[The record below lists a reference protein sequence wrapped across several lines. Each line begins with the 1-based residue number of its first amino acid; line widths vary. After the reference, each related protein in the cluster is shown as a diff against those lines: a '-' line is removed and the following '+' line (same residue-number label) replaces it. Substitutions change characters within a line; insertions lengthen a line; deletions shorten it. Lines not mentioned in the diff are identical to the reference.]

1 MFQLPKSIPPRRARG
16 MAWFLTVCFIVA
28 LCLAFWFY
36 ENWSIATETVTVSDA
51 RLPAAFSGFR
61 IVELADLHGREFGL
75 GNAVLLQAVQE
86 LSPDLI
92 AIDGDLVDE
101 RTDLSMLAPLLD
113 GLCQIA
119 PVYYVTGNHEW
130 ARRDTQDVLRLL
142 EAHGVTVLANEYRVL
157 RRGDAKLIV
166 AGVHDPNGPADQ
178 KTPAALVAEIR
189 AQEGSD
195 AYILMLSHRNDR
207 ISMWAELGVPLVLA
221 GHCHGGVV
229 RLPFLGGI
237 FGSGRTL
244 LPKYSAGLYR
254 QAATFLFVSRGLG
267 NTRAILRLFNRPH
280 LPVILL
286 QKP

>member
-16 MAWFLTVCFIVA
+16 MAWFLTVCFILA
-28 LCLAFWFY
+28 LSLAFWFY
-36 ENWSIATETVTVSDA
+36 ENWSIASETVTVSDA
-51 RLPAAFSGFR
+51 RLPAEFSGFR
-61 IVELADLHGREFGL
+61 IVELADLHGREFGHD
-75 GNAVLLQAVQE
+75 NTVLLQAVQA
-86 LSPDLI
+86 LAPDLI
-92 AIDGDLVDE
+92 AIDGDLIDE

-113 GLCQIA
+113 GLCRIA

-130 ARRDTQDVLRLL
+130 ARRDTQDVLQLL
-142 EAHGVTVLANEYRVL
+142 EAHGVTVLANDYRVL

-207 ISMWAELGVPLVLA
+207 ISMWAALGVPLVLA

-237 FGSGRTL
+237 FGSGRTF

-254 QAATFLFVSRGLG
+254 QDATFLFVSRGLG

-286 QKP
+286 RKP